1 MAAKKEKGMTLRE
14 YWKQYGLFKEFM
26 DYEELDF
33 KSIYDYYLRHLLTL
47 VNEIVQ
53 IEDLPESVNETFF
66 KYCVFMQGKCTLF
79 RADEIDGG
87 EILGLNGTYSDL
99 PDVYY
104 IPEYMLV
111 NNPRLHKTYRLKRDK
126 ECAVIYCRE
135 VDKYSAGD
143 FGGLYLLLHKTAVLL
158 ADNCISINVAQKNT
172 RLLNLIGAD
181 DQQTKESIDA
191 IMAAMYA
198 GKPYKAVQ
206 TSLISQL
213 SSVPLQPTAQNR
225 YLVDLIQVEQY
236 ILSHFY
242 ESIGLSTH
250 DQMKKE
256 RLVTSEINDNI
267 DLSLFNIYNIIKTI
281 NKGFELFNKLNNRN
295 CRAFLNPLILDQLRK
310 ASAAEEDPE
319 AAAEDPAAL
328 LDLEPDPAPAA
339 EPEPEEDQEPEKD
352 PQPDPEPEE
361 EAAAEDP
368 EPEPE
373 PEPAAVDIEININ
386 QDPEEDPA
394 PSAEPVPEEDQE
406 PEEDPQPDPEPE
418 EEAAAEDPEPEE
430 EAAAEDPEPE
440 PEPEPEPAAV
450 DIEININQDPE
461 EDPAPA
467 AEPEPEED
475 QEPEEDPQPDPEPE
489 EEAAAED
496 PEPEPEPAAE
506 EDPKLDLKRALKRL
520 KIAEQWALWP
530 NAKNEKEFKNALNEL
545 FELVK
550 GGE

>member
-53 IEDLPESVNETFF
+53 IEDLPESVNETFL
-66 KYCVFMQGKCTLF
+66 KYCIFMQGKCTTF

-87 EILGLNGTYSDL
+87 EILGLNGTYSDI

-104 IPEYMLV
+104 IPEYMLIT
-111 NNPRLHKTYRLKRDK
+111 NPRLHKTYRLKRDK

-181 DQQTKESIDA
+181 DQQTKDSIDA

-281 NKGFELFNKLNNRN
+281 NKGFELFNKLFNRN

-319 AAAEDPAAL
+319 AASEDPAAL
-328 LDLEPDPAPAA
+328 LDLESDSEPDPAPAA
-339 EPEPEEDQEPEKD
+339 EPEPEEDQEPEED

-386 QDPEEDPA
+386 QDPEEDR
-394 PSAEPVPEEDQE
+394 
-406 PEEDPQPDPEPE
+406 
-418 EEAAAEDPEPEE
+418 
-430 EAAAEDPEPE
+430 
-440 PEPEPEPAAV
+440 
-450 DIEININQDPE
+450 
-461 EDPAPA
+461 APA

-475 QEPEEDPQPDPEPE
+475 QEPEEDPQPDPEAE

-496 PEPEPEPAAE
+496 PEPEPEPEPAAK

-545 FELVK
+545 FELAE